1 MLSCRS
7 KGERKYKLKM
17 AELGL
22 KRDEL
27 RRLGLDYQRRMK
39 LKEVSLFYHK
49 EIGRFFDL
57 AGRQKG
63 QDMKKNY

>member
-1 MLSCRS
+1 MNIGILVKNLYCAFAYMSCRS

-39 LKEVSLFYHK
+39 LKEVSLLSQRNWKIF
-49 EIGRFFDL
+49 
-57 AGRQKG
+57 
-63 QDMKKNY
+63 